1 VLENLFLRAT
11 IEPPKV
17 MLSSES
23 LSVLRGLLEHDD
35 FVALLPEGLVR
46 DQIRTGQLVELYSLD
61 ETPWLS
67 LSCLTSRIWRKRK
80 RQVSQNTAGRVDEKN
95 LSECAE
101 W

>member
-1 VLENLFLRAT
+1 
-11 IEPPKV
+11 

-61 ETPWLS
+61 ETLAAAGIVHRRESAGSPMVESFVSHITDLAKEEEAS
-67 LSCLTSRIWRKRK
+67 QSKYRRK
-80 RQVSQNTAGRVDEKN
+80 GR
-95 LSECAE
+95 
-101 W
+101 